1 MLRVGIPI
9 AVILALFSG
18 DALSSGS
25 SAAATNPTD
34 PSVDVVK
41 VTLSY
46 ELDGKVVGTEERE
59 VVRGGL
65 VLPTLPTVD
74 GGIYRVAPG
83 FGWNAFSNV
92 TESGTIHVPVQFVPS
107 AGSTTDKE
115 VTVEYVLGDTVVG
128 TEAVT
133 VSDGKN
139 IELTPPTGSEGT
151 YIVDPTFDLA
161 ALRDAADGQT
171 VRVPLV
177 EQSKPVQPPT
187 PQQYTVT
194 INYVDNDGQ
203 VVKTEQQTVAA
214 GKNATLNLPQAQ
226 DGSDREVA
234 DSFDS
239 AVLENIQANTTI
251 TVNLKPVQQ
260 PTPQQYTVTINYVD
274 NDGQVVKT
282 EQQTVAAGKNATLNL
297 PQAQDGSD
305 REVADS
311 FDSRALENI
320 QANTTITVNLKPV
333 EAETPVEPAKP
344 ANYEVT
350 VKYTYKGEPVSSDK
364 QTVAAEGDATVTLPT
379 AESGATYRIKP
390 GTDTSALQKINKDT
404 EVEIPLEKVFTVP
417 VSYNHHDTVVSS
429 DTVEVVEGES
439 ITPVAPT
446 VGDKVYVL
454 DPAVNTGGTGTK
466 QPWEQISSSDP
477 VVIPVLLKSSTPPA
491 TISADQAIYTVTL
504 NYVDSQA
511 PEGSAPLKT
520 EQQQVQHGKAAT
532 LNLPTNPSGPAYKVA
547 DSFDNAVL
555 QNIQQAKTI
564 TVPVVAES
572 TPVETVQVDVQY
584 IYRGTKLETETIQV
598 PKGTDAQLTLPKTEV
613 GAFAIKTKQSNI
625 IFDHATGFQYTT
637 QQELDK
643 LKNVTTP
650 QSLTVYLDVVDVY
663 NHKAP
668 AGKRAEDFTQV
679 ERAAAAEAARKS
691 VWKRSAMTDYKS
703 QYGTGL
709 RELTGGSYGES
720 NPTLKKFLEH
730 FRAEKATKGDIADVW
745 TAPEI
750 TDQDVENLRGLI
762 DFNDRYNA
770 QMAKNIS
777 EFRNEMHQPAMEV
790 MPLTDRQKA
799 MVIAHAVAESVANFH
814 QSTQMSVDLYKEVG
828 AIGSG
833 ENLWPNSTHDYGAND
848 IYPEEVADSWFLNIM
863 TENTAFLYGKGTTGH
878 LTTLV
883 GVPVLNSGSV
893 PATKMYG
900 AFVGLKE
907 VVNTGSRYGV
917 EKSLTDLYW
926 ATDK

>member
-1 MLRVGIPI
+1 MLIGGLLRVGIPI

-239 AVLENIQANTTI
+239 AV
-251 TVNLKPVQQ
+251 
-260 PTPQQYTVTINYVD
+260 
-274 NDGQVVKT
+274 
-282 EQQTVAAGKNATLNL
+282 
-297 PQAQDGSD
+297 
-305 REVADS
+305 
-311 FDSRALENI
+311 LENI